1 MFDLICASF
10 AKNAQLIAA
19 AKVLKFVFAPA
30 AKVLKFV
37 FARRFSRK
45 NTQLITVAANFKY
58 TGSCAELIV

>member
-1 MFDLICASF
+1 MRVFREKRAV
-10 AKNAQLIAA
+10 IAA
-19 AKVLKFVFAPA
+19 AKVLKFAA

>member
-1 MFDLICASF
+1 MRVFREKRAV
-10 AKNAQLIAA
+10 IA
-19 AKVLKFVFAPA
+19 A

-58 TGSCAELIV
+58 TCSCTELIV

>member
-1 MFDLICASF
+1 MRVFREKRAV
-10 AKNAQLIAA
+10 IAA